1 MAKNRTRN
9 TTSIGFVS
17 LGCPKNTVD
26 SERMLADLAQAGYL
40 VGADPSEADVV
51 IVNTCGFIAPAKEES
66 LHAIREIAA
75 QKKSGG
81 VRKLVVT
88 GCLAE
93 RMGEALREEVP
104 DIDIIVGLQWRD
116 DLVKILRKN
125 LKRSTPQTYAERM
138 KPTLTGDD
146 STRLRIGPA
155 HWAYLR
161 ISEGC
166 DHRCSFCTIPQIRG
180 PFRSKSPQAVV
191 QEAQE
196 LAHAGV
202 VELNLVAQDTT
213 SYERDHKN
221 KDGLAHLLEQ
231 LNTVAGLAWI
241 RLMYLYPTGISDRLI
256 EAIASSDK
264 VVPYLDIPIQHC
276 HDRILKAMRRPDSQ
290 DRLRDLILRLRDRIP
305 DLVLRTTVIVGF
317 PGETEEE
324 FKALM
329 EFIQWAR
336 FEALGCFPFYPEE
349 GTEAATLPDQV
360 PWEIREERRDRLM
373 RAQQEIAFTA
383 NQRRVGQSLACLI
396 EDVEDSG
403 LCIGRFSGQAPEIDS
418 ICLIHNCQ
426 AAPGT
431 FVNARVTGTEGYD
444 LVAEVDQ

>member
-40 VGADPSEADVV
+40 VGADPAEADVV
-51 IVNTCGFIAPAKEES
+51 IVNTCGFIAPAREES

-75 QKKSGG
+75 QKKSGC

-93 RMGEALREEVP
+93 RMGEDLRAEVP

-125 LKRSTPQTYAERM
+125 LKRSGPQTYAERM
-138 KPTLTGDD
+138 EPASTGDD

-191 QEAQE
+191 QEARE
-196 LAHAGV
+196 LADAGV

-213 SYERDHKN
+213 SYERDRQN
-221 KDGLAHLLEQ
+221 RDGLAHLLRQ

-256 EAIASSDK
+256 EAIASSDR

-276 HDRILKAMRRPDSQ
+276 NNRILKAMRRPDTQ
-290 DRLRDLILRLRDRIP
+290 ERLRDLIVRLRDRIP

-324 FKALM
+324 YKTLM
-329 EFIQWAR
+329 NFIQWAR

-349 GTEAATLPDQV
+349 GTEAATLPDQI
-360 PWEIREERRDRLM
+360 PLEIREERRDRLM
-373 RAQQEIAFTA
+373 RAQQEIAFAA
-383 NQRRVGQSLACLI
+383 NRRRVGQSLACLI

-403 LCIGRFSGQAPEIDS
+403 LRIGRFSGQAPEIDS
-418 ICLIHNCQ
+418 ICLVQNCQ
-426 AAPGT
+426 APPGT
-431 FVNARVTGTEGYD
+431 FVNTRVTGTEGYD
-444 LVAEVDQ
+444 LVAEADQ